1 MVLINVTG
9 SARASNFSEPANRS
23 GEAEKKEKKQPKRS
37 IDALME
43 EFKNQ
48 QSGGGGGGGDRG
60 GGGGGGKSRKMDGG
74 YRSTIEEASSG
85 ARTGVDGSFDEGDPE
100 TTNLY
105 VGNLHPQVTEEVLM
119 REFGP
124 FGPIAS
130 VKIMW
135 PRTEEEK
142 RRSRNCG
149 FVNMMTRAD
158 AEKAKD
164 AMNARELLGLEMRI
178 GWGKALP
185 KPPVPCYVHTDTL
198 SGFKGTIATEVAVH
212 FPGDKDLRRLI
223 DKMAEYVAKEG
234 HEFERAIIDR
244 ERDNPDFDF
253 LWEPQSRDGIYYKWR
268 VYAYC
273 QSDTAVEWRRS
284 PFKMFIGG
292 VTWLPPV
299 DEIDRERRSQ
309 SPSPRGDRDRDRRGH
324 GSSRRRDQ
332 LSDNERDIFEDMLRT
347 LTAERES
354 IGDAMVFAL
363 GRAEAAKEIVEVVT
377 ESLCI
382 LQTPIPAKIARL
394 YLVSDILHN
403 SSSAVAK
410 ASLFRSLF
418 EANMISIFESLGEKL
433 KATEGRI
440 TAQAM
445 KDKVCRVLR
454 VWEVWSLY
462 PQDFINRLECLF
474 LGKSPEP
481 ENGAGAEDKDGIDGE
496 MVDDDVDG
504 VPLDDVDRVAVSGA
518 SAEALRKSSKEDV
531 DGEPLEEDVDGDFI
545 LPFP

>member
-1 MVLINVTG
+1 
-9 SARASNFSEPANRS
+9 
-23 GEAEKKEKKQPKRS
+23 
-37 IDALME
+37 ME

-48 QSGGGGGGGDRG
+48 QSGGGGGGG
-60 GGGGGGKSRKMDGG
+60 GGKSRKVEGRDGG

-85 ARTGVDGSFDEGDPE
+85 TRSSVDGSFDEGDPE

-135 PRTEEEK
+135 PRSEEEK

-158 AEKAKD
+158 AEKAKE
-164 AMNARELLGLEMRI
+164 AMNARELIGLEMRI

-212 FPGDKDLRRLI
+212 VPADKDLRRLI
-223 DKMAEYVAKEG
+223 DKMAEYVAREG

-273 QSDTAVEWRRS
+273 QSDTTAEWRPS

-299 DEIDRERRSQ
+299 DDGDRERRSR
-309 SPSPRGDRDRDRRGH
+309 SPSPRGDRDRRGGH
-324 GSSRRRDQ
+324 SSSRRRDQ

-410 ASLFRSLF
+410 ASMFRSLF
-418 EANMISIFESLGEKL
+418 EANMINIFESMGEKL
-433 KATEGRI
+433 RSTEGRI

-474 LGKSPEP
+474 LGKTPEP
-481 ENGAGAEDKDGIDGE
+481 ANGAEDKEGLDGE
-496 MVDDDVDG
+496 SIDDDVDG
-504 VPLDDVDRVAVSGA
+504 IPLDDVDRGAISGA
-518 SAEALRKSSKEDV
+518 SVAQSDTARKGGKDDV
-531 DGEPLEEDVDGDFI
+531 DGEPLEEDVDGIFLFTTLHFHCYFLLSSRLLFACVPQLLLSSNDLCRLSLLRLSF
-545 LPFP
+545 